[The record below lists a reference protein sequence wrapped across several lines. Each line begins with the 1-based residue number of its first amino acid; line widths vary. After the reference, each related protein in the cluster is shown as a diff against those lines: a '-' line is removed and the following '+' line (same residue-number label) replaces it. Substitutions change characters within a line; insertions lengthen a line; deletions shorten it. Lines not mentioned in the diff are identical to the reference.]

1 MSDVATRPRC
11 HRPAFKI
18 LLRWPVILVSLGGCL
33 GAWPTWVS
41 AETKRATGTHGS
53 VALVARTEVFLPS
66 TLLTAQL
73 ESRSRGLISQDPD
86 WNGATLFT
94 TSFFDQAMQLERQA
108 RGHMVITHPGGD
120 QTFLQYEISWKPVGS
135 LELEWQLLGRFVRGT
150 GKFKGITGTWR
161 ERGKSTSTGD
171 SGDWETEY
179 TLP

>member
-1 MSDVATRPRC
+1 MSDAATHRRGY
-11 HRPAFKI
+11 RPALDL

-33 GAWPTWVS
+33 GASSTWAS
-41 AETKRATGTHGS
+41 AETKRVTGTHGS
-53 VALVARTEVFLPS
+53 VVLVARSELFLAS
-66 TLLTAQL
+66 TLLTGQL

-94 TSFFDQAMQLERQA
+94 TTFSDQAMQLERQA
-108 RGHMVITHPGGD
+108 PGHMVITHPGGD
-120 QTFLQYEISWKPVGS
+120 QTFLQYEIRWKPVGS
-135 LELEWQLLGRFVRGT
+135 LEREWQLLGRFVRGT

-161 ERGKSTSTGD
+161 ERGKSTTTGD